1 MGLPHQF
8 PIVQENVI
16 KLIVKRE
23 PGKLKLILFRYYGL
37 FSSIGFS
44 FYGILHHMR
53 NACVFLLISLNMVK
67 DSQTHQM
74 EKVWEIGS

>member
-16 KLIVKRE
+16 KLIVKGE